1 MALTRKALSA
11 MDIDAEKIDEII
23 KMHLETV
30 NPLKEQADKV
40 KGLEDENKTLKSE
53 NESLKKDVEAAGKDE
68 WKDKYSELEKEF
80 KEYKQ
85 TVADE
90 KSRDAKTKALTEI
103 LKDVGITD
111 EKNIAKV
118 LKYSDLDKLEIEDD
132 GKLTDAKNIAK
143 EMKTEWAELV
153 TTQSTQ
159 GANVANPPS
168 NNGGVSAKSKE
179 EIMAIKDTAER
190 QKAIA
195 DNHELF
201 GF

>member
-1 MALTRKALSA
+1 M
-11 MDIDAEKIDEII
+11 
-23 KMHLETV
+23 
-30 NPLKEQADKV
+30 
-40 KGLEDENKTLKSE
+40 
-53 NESLKKDVEAAGKDE
+53 
-68 WKDKYSELEKEF
+68 
-80 KEYKQ
+80 
-85 TVADE
+85 
-90 KSRDAKTKALTEI
+90 
-103 LKDVGITD
+103 GITD

-118 LKYSDLDKLEIEDD
+118 LKYSDLDKMEIDDD

>member
-40 KGLEDENKTLKSE
+40 RGLEDENKTLKSE

-68 WKDKYSELEKEF
+68 WKDKYSALDKEF

-90 KSRDAKTKALTEI
+90 KSRDAKTKAYLEI

-111 EKNIAKV
+111 EKDIAV
-118 LKYSDLDKLEIEDD
+118 VMKYVNVDALEVDDD
-132 GKLTDAKNIAK
+132 GKLSNAKDIVKEVKTDWGKF
-143 EMKTEWAELV
+143 V
-153 TTQSTQ
+153 TTTSTQ

-168 NNGGVSAKSKE
+168 NNGGNSAKSKE

>member
-1 MALTRKALSA
+1 MSLTRKALSA

-23 KMHLETV
+23 KLHLETV
-30 NPLKEQADKV
+30 NPLKEKADKV
-40 KGLEDENKTLKSE
+40 DGLETENT
-53 NESLKKDVEAAGKDE
+53 SLKTENARLKQEVESAGQDE
-68 WKDKYSELEKEF
+68 WKQKYLDKDKEL

-85 TVADE
+85 QVADE

-118 LKYSDLDKLEIEDD
+118 LKYSDIDSMDIDDD
-132 GKLTDAKNIAK
+132 GKLSDAKNIAK

-153 TTQSTQ
+153 TTTSTQ
-159 GANVANPPS
+159 GANVATPPS